1 MNQDPTGQRMGQRRG
16 GLRLWVLLLFAGY
29 AAWYWFSNRRIDPL
43 TGQAVVIDKSISPEQ
58 EKSLGLQAYQ
68 QVLQQEKPL
77 PADAQVSKQ
86 VRAIAERL
94 SLIHI

>member
-29 AAWYWFSNRRIDPL
+29 AAWYWFSNRSIDPL

-58 EKSLGLQAYQ
+58 EKS
-68 QVLQQEKPL
+68 
-77 PADAQVSKQ
+77 
-86 VRAIAERL
+86 
-94 SLIHI
+94 